1 MEIANLST
9 VELISLYSR
18 IISIMKERKVIRS
31 KNLLGDLGE
40 FLVIEFFTNTPS
52 LPNLQSAP
60 SGTRNVDAISRRG
73 ERYSIKSTSGN
84 LTGSFWGLNPPESDL
99 PDLQE
104 FEFLLI
110 ACFNGDYQLKRIIQL
125 TWDEF
130 LKFKSWNVRMKCW
143 KISITN
149 ALLNAC
155 VVHEIN

>member
-1 MEIANLST
+1 MEISNLST
-9 VELISLYSR
+9 SELISLYSK
-18 IISIMKERKVIRS
+18 IIGVMKERKVIRS

-84 LTGSFWGLNPPESDL
+84 LTGSFWGLNPPESES
-99 PDLQE
+99 PDVQE

-130 LKFKSWNVRMKCW
+130 LEFKSWNKRMKCW

-149 ALLNAC
+149 ALLSKC
-155 VVHEIN
+155 LVHEIN